1 MTRFCRYQL
10 RTTDI
15 PAARAFYAPIVDLGD
30 GAVDVVPLP
39 PEAAA
44 RGAPP
49 HWLAHLAVDDV
60 EALAAAFVARGATRL
75 GPPRPAP
82 GGGDVAILR
91 DPGGA
96 VVALTTS
103 PPPAA
108 DTVWPVLNTPDFP
121 RTTAAYSEL
130 FGWTITD
137 RIELGPRGVYHQ
149 FAWIAGGASAGAITD
164 ITGRSGVHPHWLVN
178 FRVAAFDATVATVAK
193 TGGEIIDQVTVPGVA
208 RIAVCHDPQGAI
220 FALREPAA

>member
-1 MTRFCRYQL
+1 MIRFCRYQL

-15 PAARAFYAPIVDLGD
+15 PAARAFYAPLVDLGD
-30 GAVDVVPLP
+30 GAIDIVPLP

-49 HWLAHLAVDDV
+49 HWLGHLAVDDV
-60 EALAAAFVARGATRL
+60 ETIAAAFVARGAMRL

-103 PPPAA
+103 RPPATDA
-108 DTVWPVLNTPDFP
+108 VWHVLNTLDFA

-130 FGWTITD
+130 FGWKVTD
-137 RIELGPRGVYHQ
+137 RIDLGPLGVYHQ
-149 FAWIAGGASAGAITD
+149 FAWTAGGAHAGGITD
-164 ITGRSGVHPHWLVN
+164 ITGRPGVHPHWLFN
-178 FRVAAFDATVATVAK
+178 FRVAAFDAAVATVAG
-193 TGGEIIDQVTVPGVA
+193 TRGEIISQVSVPGVA

-220 FALREPAA
+220 FALREPPA